1 MAERCSLQE
10 NVAGW
15 PRSKKA
21 RHGEDFRRVPG
32 LRDQLS
38 GDLTRR
44 NVAVKVQ
51 EDFKHLGG
59 EAPLVRLDRHA
70 SLEMTER
77 RSSSEAFDR
86 AQPAWSAVFAH
97 ASPLALNLSHAR
109 TL

>member
-1 MAERCSLQE
+1 MARISDEVR
-10 NVAGW
+10 AY
-15 PRSKKA
+15 
-21 RHGEDFRRVPG
+21 
-32 LRDQLS
+32 RDQLS

-51 EDFKHLGG
+51 EDFKDLGG

-70 SLEMTER
+70 SLAMTER
-77 RSSSEAFDR
+77 PSSSEASHR
-86 AQPAWSAVFAH
+86 AQPAWSAVFAR